1 MLTGQQIKEGNI
13 QAFERLFRQY
23 HSQLCMY
30 AAGITGRMD
39 IAEEIVQE
47 LFYVLWR
54 DRERLS
60 ITFSIK
66 SYLYGSVR
74 NRSLHYC
81 EHREAVGRHR
91 SAAMEADIPQS
102 PSPQDIMEY
111 RELEYLVLCTLR
123 KLPQR
128 RREIFRMQRTEGKK
142 YAEIAGELSISV
154 KTVEAEMTRA
164 LKALRKEVEYYI
176 KQS

>member
-1 MLTGQQIKEGNI
+1 MLTGQQIKEGDV
-13 QAFERLFRQY
+13 QAYERVFRQY
-23 HSQLCMY
+23 YPLLCIY
-30 AAGITGRMD
+30 AAGITGRID

-54 DRERLS
+54 DRERLN
-60 ITFSIK
+60 ITFSFK

-81 EHREAVGRHR
+81 EHREVIERHR
-91 SAAMEADIPQS
+91 NNAADGIIPQS

-111 RELEYLVLCTLR
+111 KELEFLLLCTIR
-123 KLPQR
+123 KLPPR
-128 RREIFRMQRTEGKK
+128 RLDIFRMHRIDGKK
-142 YAEIAGELSISV
+142 YAEIASLLSISV

-164 LKALRKEVEYYI
+164 LKALRKEVEHYN